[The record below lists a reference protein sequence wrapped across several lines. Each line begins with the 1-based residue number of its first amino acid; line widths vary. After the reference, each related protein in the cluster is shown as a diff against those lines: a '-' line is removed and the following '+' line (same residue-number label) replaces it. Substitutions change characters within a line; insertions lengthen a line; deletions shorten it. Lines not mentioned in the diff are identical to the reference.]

1 MLNESQKRALA
12 LLDTLLKKEEGK
24 RRIKNDLAFLTT
36 AASKPKW
43 DERPDIWASDW
54 CEGWAFRPHY
64 AHAEALGIEL
74 TKRSRVIGNY
84 IELREGKLRPVPAR
98 DKDGEIKKNKNGEVI
113 PAPMSLW
120 WMLWTQSTAFNFRA
134 GYTIHSYGV
143 EHFDKTWGEQVPHNP
158 VSLQITDAKPA
169 QSGGKETQRNH
180 GEVTFRLH
188 RREDGYAAG
197 ETRTMSQD
205 DFVRFLITGREG
217 EATANG

>member
-43 DERPDIWASDW
+43 DERPDIWVPDW

-64 AHAEALGIEL
+64 AHAEALGITL
-74 TKRSRVIGNY
+74 GTRV
-84 IELREGKLRPVPAR
+84 E
-98 DKDGEIKKNKNGEVI
+98 NKTHL
-113 PAPMSLW
+113 A
-120 WMLWTQSTAFNFRA
+120 LWTQSTAFNFRT

-143 EHFDKTWGEQVPHNP
+143 EHFDKMWGEQVPHNP
-158 VSLQITDAKPA
+158 VSLQIIDAKPA
-169 QSGGKETQRNH
+169 QPGGKGSKRES
-180 GEVTFRLH
+180 GLVTFRMH

-205 DFVRFLITGREG
+205 DFVRFLITGSEG